1 VAFNGTGLVSTP
13 LAGGMFHA
21 ARRLNGRRML
31 EIARLLENA
40 LANNRSGLRKAAK
53 QTLAH
58 APLTTTI
65 RELLASEAGEAMR
78 ELTLT
83 DLEEALMTAAA
94 ADARDSRSA
103 RTVHGSGANPARK
116 LVPSTPPSTSADSQ
130 SREEFM
136 YRRILE
142 VLTRSPGLT
151 IGQLAKKLDVDTLEL
166 RGYLAWMRRVG
177 KISSIGRARATRYSL
192 PGA

>member
-1 VAFNGTGLVSTP
+1 
-13 LAGGMFHA
+13 
-21 ARRLNGRRML
+21 ML

-65 RELLASEAGEAMR
+65 RELLASEAGDAMR
-78 ELTLT
+78 ELTLA
-83 DLEEALMTAAA
+83 DLEEALMTASGAET
-94 ADARDSRSA
+94 RSTSA
-103 RTVHGSGANPARK
+103 RQKVA
-116 LVPSTPPSTSADSQ
+116 TSADSQ
-130 SREEFM
+130 SREEYM

-142 VLTRSPGLT
+142 VLARSPALT

-166 RGYLAWMRRVG
+166 RGYLSWMRRVG
-177 KISSIGRARATRYSL
+177 KVSSIGRARATRYSL
-192 PGA
+192 PEGVQAQG

>member
-1 VAFNGTGLVSTP
+1 
-13 LAGGMFHA
+13 
-21 ARRLNGRRML
+21 ML

-65 RELLASEAGEAMR
+65 RELLASEAGDAMR
-78 ELTLT
+78 ELTLA
-83 DLEEALMTAAA
+83 DLEEALMTA
-94 ADARDSRSA
+94 
-103 RTVHGSGANPARK
+103 SGAETRTSGTRHK
-116 LVPSTPPSTSADSQ
+116 VSTSADSQ
-130 SREEFM
+130 SREEYM

-142 VLTRSPGLT
+142 VLARSPGLT

-166 RGYLAWMRRVG
+166 RGYLSWMRRVG
-177 KISSIGRARATRYSL
+177 KVHSTGRARATRYSL
-192 PGA
+192 PDGVLTT

>member
-1 VAFNGTGLVSTP
+1 
-13 LAGGMFHA
+13 
-21 ARRLNGRRML
+21 ML

-53 QTLAH
+53 QTLAK

-65 RELLASEAGEAMR
+65 RELLMSDAGEAIR
-78 ELTLT
+78 ELSIA
-83 DLEEALMTAAA
+83 DLEEALSIAAGGA
-94 ADARDSRSA
+94 PRSEQAR
-103 RTVHGSGANPARK
+103 PQQ
-116 LVPSTPPSTSADSQ
+116 PSKPTTSADSQ

-142 VLTRSPGLT
+142 VLAVAPGLT
-151 IGQLAKKLDVDTLEL
+151 IGQLAKRMNVDTIEL

-177 KISSIGRARATRYSL
+177 KVHSVGRARATRYSL
-192 PGA
+192 PAGVVAEG

>member
-1 VAFNGTGLVSTP
+1 
-13 LAGGMFHA
+13 
-21 ARRLNGRRML
+21 ML

-65 RELLASEAGEAMR
+65 RELLASEAGDAMR
-78 ELTLT
+78 ELTLA
-83 DLEEALMTAAA
+83 DLEEALMTA
-94 ADARDSRSA
+94 
-103 RTVHGSGANPARK
+103 SGAETRSNKSGTRHKVA
-116 LVPSTPPSTSADSQ
+116 TSADSQ
-130 SREEFM
+130 SREEYM

-142 VLTRSPGLT
+142 VLARSPGLT

-166 RGYLAWMRRVG
+166 RGYLSWMRRVG
-177 KISSIGRARATRYSL
+177 KVHSTGRARATRYSL
-192 PGA
+192 PEGVQPQG